1 MQTSDKSATAFDKV
15 ATLSAER
22 ERLHAMRFA
31 YVKLHRA
38 VLDVERQLLD
48 MQRKTEERERWLAS
62 VREDAMFQR
71 SLCWKEIEAIDSQVS
86 TLMAQLNNGVYDEV
100 SK

>member
-1 MQTSDKSATAFDKV
+1 MTDKTSSATAFDTMSQK
-15 ATLSAER
+15 SARR
-22 ERLHAMRFA
+22 EQLQALRFA

-48 MQRKTEERERWLAS
+48 MHEKTEERERWLSS

-71 SLCWKEIEAIDSQVS
+71 SLCWKEIEALDSEVS
-86 TLMAQLNNGVYDEV
+86 TLMARLNNGVYDEIR
-100 SK
+100 